1 MLALLVVLFIAEI
14 WVIVVVASHIG
25 VLETI
30 GLLFLITVVGVWL
43 VKRQGLA
50 LLGRLQTTID
60 QGRVP
65 HRELV
70 DGFLILV
77 AGILLIPPGFITDAI
92 GLLLLLPPVR
102 MGIRALLMRG
112 FRRRTSFAV
121 RIVDGLGRR
130 VDYRDVG
137 SRDVGPRDP
146 GNPRDTDPR
155 DPGDLGRPPELGR

>member
-30 GLLFLITVVGVWL
+30 GLLFLVTVIGVWL
-43 VKRQGLA
+43 VKRQGVA
-50 LLGRLQTTID
+50 VLGRLQATID

-102 MGIRALLMRG
+102 MGIRAMLMRS

-137 SRDVGPRDP
+137 SRDVGSRDP
-146 GNPRDTDPR
+146 GNPPDGEPR
-155 DPGDLGRPPELGR
+155 DPGDVGRPPELGR